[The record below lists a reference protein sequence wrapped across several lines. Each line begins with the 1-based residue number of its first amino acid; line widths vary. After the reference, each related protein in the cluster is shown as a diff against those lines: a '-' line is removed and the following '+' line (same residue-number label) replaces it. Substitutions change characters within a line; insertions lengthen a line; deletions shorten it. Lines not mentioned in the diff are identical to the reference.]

1 MVSAPEVATTV
12 VEPCNNVLCSDSLLE
27 HRDVTLVV
35 DSETL
40 YEIRRCNLDVERTR
54 HIDLNHLLAQVI
66 PSLTVSLRFDR
77 TLDVDVMEFK
87 TNLVLDPRIRFML
100 GSYPPVI

>member
-12 VEPCNNVLCSDSLLE
+12 VEPYNNVLCADSLLE
-27 HRDVTLVV
+27 QGDVTLVV
-35 DSETL
+35 DSKTL
-40 YEIRRCNLDVERTR
+40 YGIRRCNLDVERTR
-54 HIDLNHLLAQVI
+54 LIDWNNLLAQVI

-87 TNLVLDPRIRFML
+87 TNLVLDPRVRFML